1 MEIIATLPPPHLVRM
16 KEVASIPEIDSFRFN
31 TGSVTPYDHIE
42 TLKRILRIID
52 EDKLWID
59 IKGTQL
65 RIESWTVPEYSE
77 MVLNREIEVDLPAT
91 IYFRHEAVSSQIVEM
106 KGRRIYVDPLPKNFV
121 GAGQAV
127 NIHGSNYRVKGS
139 YLMESDKRYIEAGK
153 ELGIN
158 NYMLSFLEK
167 QSEISE
173 VLEINP
179 NARICGKIETPV
191 GLEFVKSNFVDI
203 DRLMIARDDYFI
215 NIGFD
220 AKKMFEAQEVVIEK
234 DSKAIAASRILTSLE
249 RGNEVTLSDLSD
261 ICLLKQM
268 GYSSFLLSDS
278 LSSNPTVLR
287 KAVDIL
293 RKFEI

>member
-31 TGSVTPYDHIE
+31 TGVVTPYSHDE
-42 TLKRILRIID
+42 TLSRMLRIID

-65 RIESWTVPEYSE
+65 RIESWAVPEYSE

-91 IYFRHEAVSSQIVEM
+91 IYFRHEAVSWKIVEM
-106 KGRRIYVDPLPKNFV
+106 KGRRIYVDPLPRNFV

-127 NIHGSNYRVKGS
+127 NIHGNNYHVKGD
-139 YLMESDKRYIEAGK
+139 YLMESDKKYIEAGK
-153 ELGIN
+153 KLGVN

-167 QSEISE
+167 QSEVSE

-179 NARICGKIETPV
+179 SARICGKIETPI
-191 GLEFVKSNFVDI
+191 GLDFIKGAFADVN
-203 DRLMIARDDYFI
+203 RLMIARDDYFI
-215 NIGFD
+215 NVGFD
-220 AKKMFEAQEVVIEK
+220 AKKMFEAQKLIIEK
-234 DSKAIAASRILTSLE
+234 DYRAIAASRILTSLE
-249 RGNEVTLSDLSD
+249 KGNDVTLSDMSD
-261 ICLLKQM
+261 IYLLKEM
-268 GYSSFLLSDS
+268 RYSSFLLSDGLS
-278 LSSNPTVLR
+278 LNPTVLR

-293 RKFEI
+293 RGFEI